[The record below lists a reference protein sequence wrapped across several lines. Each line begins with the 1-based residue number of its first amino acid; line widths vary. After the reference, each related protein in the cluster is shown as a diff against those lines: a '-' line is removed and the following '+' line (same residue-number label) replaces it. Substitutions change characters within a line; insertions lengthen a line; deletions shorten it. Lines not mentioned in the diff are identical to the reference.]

1 MRSITCGIV
10 LCLALTATAWAS
22 VTGTISGTVKDNTDA
37 VMPGVTVVATNEDT
51 GTKHTAQTNAESV
64 YAFLARP
71 AATYRVDFQQ
81 TGFKDFRQVNIV
93 LNANAVLRLDITM
106 QLGGL
111 TDVVEV
117 SASAVDVEQSS
128 TERG

>member
-37 VMPGVTVVATNEDT
+37 VMPGVTVIATNEAT
-51 GTKHTAQTNAESV
+51 GTKHTAQTNAEGV
-64 YAFLARP
+64 YSFLALP
-71 AATYRVDFQQ
+71 AATYRVDVQQ

-93 LNANAVLRLDITM
+93 LNANAVLRLDITC
-106 QLGGL
+106 
-111 TDVVEV
+111 
-117 SASAVDVEQSS
+117 S
-128 TERG
+128 